1 MHKIRKLLWMILILW
16 IVFFIICDERWI
28 KIEWDKDHIVL
39 HKIEKKPDL
48 LVEEEPL
55 KELVYKNSD
64 LIHINYVFQN
74 PNNLR
79 KSDGMDPEYL
89 AKLEE
94 EKKLEEQAKLA
105 EQTRLK
111 ASWPNI
117 IPLKDDDI
125 VSIFN
130 SDEEQKNDMEIDEEK
145 TDLDEKNIE
154 DVDTPE
160 IIYKNSTRIK
170 LYSWFENP
178 IILRKGE
185 YIYPVEEDNI
195 EEDNIESENNIEEL
209 DNVSEDVDDNSES
222 VNDAT
227 IEPVDEDE
235 NIWSTENI
243 IEPEETEI
251 LTVEPEDNQEILP
264 LEPEETEE
272 NIIED
277 NNTDEVLENEKTVE
291 SEETAE
297 LLKQEKEAELRKII
311 GKYIR
316 RNEKDILR
324 KAEKIEIIT
333 EEIVE
338 DEVEQEVE
346 DSEKAEEIPT
356 IQPEE
361 DEETEENITEDNN
374 TDEVLEN
381 ENTVEAEKTA
391 ELLRQEK
398 EAELRKIIGK
408 YIRYN
413 VTSILRRA
421 EKVQHDFVIDE
432 DTDWE
437 EIVDSNQLLDQLLIN
452 EEIDLDTL
460 ESENDEFLQKL
471 FQKTKDEEVMNLII
485 ENYLNEYQ
493 FVNAKKF
500 IENLPQDYAD
510 KVKPSLN
517 LRVAFNSFPL
527 TSKNI
532 SESLKSTVQNYLS
545 KGEISDEDANRYLW
559 VVALMNHNYD
569 YYFSIASWF
578 TSEKYVSFT
587 AKIQWYKDQ
596 ISKQMWMPDYYF
608 DTLVSLELF
617 NQWLF
622 QPAKVVALSSLQ
634 KNTNYIL
641 PYQVLAYANFLTN
654 SRDTSIEYLK
664 KLVDLDPNNAEK
676 YRFLMWVAYYWDEK
690 YEQSIVMLSMI
701 KSEHLRLDTQ
711 RYLIKDYLKLDQKT
725 KLISIRNKLLWYEN
739 LVASDFYTYFYEAFY
754 HPFSEWLP
762 YQIYAFDTELANKM
776 IRVCSMKLSEEEKA
790 VCNYWIIGKNIAS
803 WQFDWLEESLLKLA
817 NDYPQWYLYQAL
829 WEYYIQ
835 QWDTE
840 KAKAYLLKAVS
851 LTKRT
856 PEVVQIKKLLQ
867 ETM

>member
-803 WQFDWLEESLLKLA
+803 WQFDWLEESLLKLVT
-817 NDYPQWYLYQAL
+817 DYPQWYLYQAL